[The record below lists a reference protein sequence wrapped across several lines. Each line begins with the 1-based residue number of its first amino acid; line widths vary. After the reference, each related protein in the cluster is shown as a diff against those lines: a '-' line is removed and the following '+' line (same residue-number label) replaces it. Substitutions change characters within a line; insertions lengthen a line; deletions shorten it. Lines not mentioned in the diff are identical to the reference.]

1 MQLAK
6 MSEVDLLLSGVLNL
20 NSLNLGEI
28 HDRYYRSIYRYA
40 LLRTG
45 NANLAD
51 DIASEVFLR
60 LLDAIHTGKPPHT
73 TIKGWLFGVASHLVA
88 DHYQD
93 KNEVP
98 LIETISNGISIQVEA
113 EQNILQEQVKTA
125 FSKLTGEQRE
135 VLALRFSS
143 GLTIKETAQLMNH
156 SPSAVKALQFRAL
169 AALRKILVEIE
180 NE

>member
-1 MQLAK
+1 MQQLSQL
-6 MSEVDLLLSGVLNL
+6 SEVDLLNGAL
-20 NSLNLGEI
+20 NSDSLTLGEI

-40 LLRTG
+40 FLRTG
-45 NANLAD
+45 DTNLAE

-73 TIKGWLFGVASHLVA
+73 TLKGWLFGVASHLVA
-88 DHYQD
+88 DQYHE
-93 KNEVP
+93 KSEVP
-98 LIETISNGISIQVEA
+98 LIETLSTGISIQVEA

-143 GLTIKETAQLMNH
+143 GFTIEETALLMNH
-156 SPSAVKALQFRAL
+156 SLSAVKALQFRAL
-169 AALRKILVEIE
+169 AALRRILVEVE
-180 NE
+180 YE